1 MNEEQRKNA
10 IQQLKR
16 QLRTNPNDKAV
27 LKELGKLG
35 SEHGGMIEKVKSAK
49 SKQDVQDLT
58 LIDLDLRRSL
68 KDLKLIVLKSL

>member
-49 SKQDVQDLT
+49 SKQDIQDLT
-58 LIDLDLRRSL
+58 LIDLDLRKSL